1 MIPSVATPR
10 PSCYASGMS
19 VQALKRMTV
28 HEFLAWADGQDARYE
43 LVGGQTVAMAPE
55 CSEHVRAKRRAANA
69 LENAIRH
76 AAVPC
81 EAFVEGLAV
90 VVDAETSYLPDA
102 LVNCGERVAADS
114 VRAPNPVVVVEI
126 LSPSTRSLDK
136 TAKLAD
142 YFRVPG
148 LCHYLIVDLGRRRI
162 VHYSRQADEVITV
175 AILQDG
181 EIALDPP
188 GLSLAVSSLFV

>member
-1 MIPSVATPR
+1 MN
-10 PSCYASGMS
+10 
-19 VQALKRMTV
+19 VQAIQRMTV
-28 HEFLAWADGQDARYE
+28 REFLAWAEGQDARYE
-43 LVGGQTVAMAPE
+43 LVDGQTVAMAPE
-55 CSEHVRAKRRAANA
+55 RSEHVRAKRRAANA
-69 LENAIRH
+69 LEAAIRH
-76 AAVPC
+76 AGVPC

-102 LVNCGERVAADS
+102 LVNCGERVAAES
-114 VRAPNPVVVVEI
+114 VCAPNPVVVVEV
-126 LSPSTRSLDK
+126 LSPSTRNLDK

-148 LCHYLIVDLGRRRI
+148 LCHYLIVDLGRRRV

-181 EIALDPP
+181 EITLDPP
-188 GLSLAVSSLFV
+188 GLSLAASSLFV